1 MLSNNEKYIFTSEL
15 ALAVSNGLQV
25 EDGLKML
32 AGFDANVS
40 ICAKKLEDMMKKG
53 SSFTD
58 ALKESKEFDEYMIQM
73 VVVGQSIGN
82 LDVVL
87 KELSTYLSLIH
98 I

>member
-40 ICAKKLEDMMKKG
+40 ICAKKIRRY
-53 SSFTD
+53 
-58 ALKESKEFDEYMIQM
+58 DEEGFFFYRCIKR
-73 VVVGQSIGN
+73 I
-82 LDVVL
+82 
-87 KELSTYLSLIH
+87 
-98 I
+98 